1 MAEVDE
7 EKGHYLGYLEDM
19 YEDKKG
25 LKKVRVRW
33 FHLTQEIVHMF
44 PQFHPC
50 PREVFITPH
59 VQVISAEYVEGP
71 ATVLTPAHYKNF
83 LATPLQRAPPEILTC
98 CRRLENNKIRPFSLS
113 WLHGYCDQE
122 VVSLLDP
129 TLGSRSKFRGGN
141 GNSDDGDELSHI
153 DGVLSN
159 GPRVQVWKK
168 SLNKIK
174 VRYEDVMGVDD
185 FVVLEEWV
193 PASRVANPDK
203 LGMRCSGRKT
213 IRPSPPK
220 GVTGDCTFEI
230 GSPVDAWWCN
240 GRWEGV
246 VIGRISVP
254 DKVQVYL
261 PVIPFLTSISYTR
274 SILLGIEKQKLGINY
289 HGAAIPFLTSISYT
303 RSILLGIE
311 KQKLGINYHGAAI
324 PFLTSISY
332 TRSILLGIEKQKLG
346 INYHGAAIPF
356 LTSISY
362 TRSILLGIEKQKL
375 GINYHGA
382 AIPFLTSISYT
393 RSILLGIEKQ
403 KLGINYHGAAI
414 PFLTSISYT
423 RSILLGI
430 EKQKLGINYH
440 GAAIPFLTSISYTRS
455 ILLGIEKQK
464 LGINYHG
471 AAIPFLT
478 SISYTRSILLGI
490 EKQKLGI
497 NYHGAAIPFLTS
509 ISYTRSILLGIEKQ
523 KLGINYHGA
532 AIPFLTSI
540 SYTRSIL
547 LGIEKQKLGINYHG
561 AAIPFLT
568 SISYTRSILLGSI

>member
-1 MAEVDE
+1 MCSERGRRLVHYYMRKASGDSVLSVVGTERSIRHMVYVGTDELLRMFGTHRLIKASRKWRARWEVVDLLNSLVSDSRMEDLADRLPSSEQLASRKLRAGTEETKWSGDNWFCANQLKHYTAFCRSNVTITVHSFVYIMAEVDE

-159 GPRVQVWKK
+159 GPRVQVLRPVCSESRLKIRKGVAGMKISRCQVWKK

-261 PVIPFLTSISYTR
+261 PVGSRYWFLSLHEVCEFCLLIH
-274 SILLGIEKQKLGINY
+274 LLGEDRILSLEKRYFRNSRNWVDNRWVEIKPKLDIVS
-289 HGAAIPFLTSISYT
+289 FLYSNGSHRLPLCSNSMEEREELPPLKDVSGPSTPNARVIT
-303 RSILLGIE
+303 E
-311 KQKLGINYHGAAI
+311 DKQESPGETHTIAQMSEEAVL
-324 PFLTSISY
+324 S
-332 TRSILLGIEKQKLG
+332 Q
-346 INYHGAAIPF
+346 
-356 LTSISY
+356 
-362 TRSILLGIEKQKL
+362 
-375 GINYHGA
+375 
-382 AIPFLTSISYT
+382 
-393 RSILLGIEKQ
+393 
-403 KLGINYHGAAI
+403 
-414 PFLTSISYT
+414 
-423 RSILLGI
+423 
-430 EKQKLGINYH
+430 
-440 GAAIPFLTSISYTRS
+440 
-455 ILLGIEKQK
+455 
-464 LGINYHG
+464 
-471 AAIPFLT
+471 
-478 SISYTRSILLGI
+478 
-490 EKQKLGI
+490 
-497 NYHGAAIPFLTS
+497 
-509 ISYTRSILLGIEKQ
+509 
-523 KLGINYHGA
+523 
-532 AIPFLTSI
+532 
-540 SYTRSIL
+540 
-547 LGIEKQKLGINYHG
+547 
-561 AAIPFLT
+561 
-568 SISYTRSILLGSI
+568 